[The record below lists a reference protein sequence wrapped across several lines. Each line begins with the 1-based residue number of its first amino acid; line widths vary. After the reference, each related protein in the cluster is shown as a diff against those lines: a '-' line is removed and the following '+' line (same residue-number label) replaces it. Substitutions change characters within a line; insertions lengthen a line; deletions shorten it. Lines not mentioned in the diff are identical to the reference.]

1 MVSYGTGVTQG
12 PRMLGGFLVQKY
24 VIFMT
29 KNTKQ
34 LTFHK
39 KDCQGVCFPIKC
51 EFILC
56 KLCDFYDQKYLT
68 VYFP

>member
-1 MVSYGTGVTQG
+1 MTSVFTYKFSQPMVPYGAGVTQG

-29 KNTKQ
+29 KSTKQ

-39 KDCQGVCFPIKC
+39 KLFRSVFSYKM
-51 EFILC
+51 
-56 KLCDFYDQKYLT
+56 
-68 VYFP
+68 